1 MIKFMVSR
9 SWFKRSLLS
18 LKKKFF
24 KLKIDWSIQKNLNQ
38 RRSVRRKGIKEVM
51 EEGKESREKVSLK
64 TKFRNK
70 KLKKTNNLIW
80 FIAQWRK

>member
-18 LKKKFF
+18 LKKKYF
-24 KLKIDWSIQKNLNQ
+24 KLKIVRSIQKNSNQ

-51 EEGKESREKVSLK
+51 EEGKESLEKVSLK
-64 TKFRNK
+64 TKLRNK
-70 KLKKTNNLIW
+70 KLNKTNNLI
-80 FIAQWRK
+80 